1 MSMPPPELLHDDADG
16 AIARLVLAHGAGAPM
31 DHAWMNAM
39 TERLVARGIS
49 VTRFE
54 FPFMAAR
61 RDGGKR
67 APAPR
72 AEKLTG
78 NYAAAIAAVRAE
90 RAGDKLFIGG
100 KSLGGRVASLIAD
113 EEYAAGR
120 LAGLVCLGYPFH
132 PPGKPEQTRTK
143 HLAALET
150 RALFVQGSRDALG
163 NRAEVETYA
172 LAPTIEVAWLDDGD
186 HSLKPRKSSGRTEA
200 QNLDEAVEAIVRFVS
215 VQVG

>member
-1 MSMPPPELLHDDADG
+1 MSVPPPELLHDDADG
-16 AIARLVLAHGAGAPM
+16 AIARLVLAHGAGAAM

-61 RDGGKR
+61 RAGGKR

-90 RAGDKLFIGG
+90 RAGKRLFIGG

-120 LAGLVCLGYPFH
+120 IAGLVCLGYPFH
-132 PPGKPEQTRTK
+132 PPKKPENLRTA
-143 HLAALET
+143 HLARLDCPALIIQGT
-150 RALFVQGSRDALG
+150 RDPLGSRE
-163 NRAEVETYA
+163 EVGRYA
-172 LAPTIEVAWLDDGD
+172 LDERIGIAWLEDGD
-186 HSLKPRKSSGRTEA
+186 HDLKPRKRSGETFEGHLEA
-200 QNLDEAVEAIVRFVS
+200 AAQVIREFVEAR
-215 VQVG
+215 

>member
-1 MSMPPPELLHDDADG
+1 MSVPPPELLHDDADG

-61 RDGGKR
+61 RAGGKR

-78 NYAAAIAAVRAE
+78 NYAAAIAAVRTE
-90 RAGDKLFIGG
+90 RAGDKLLIGG

-120 LAGLVCLGYPFH
+120 VAGLVCLGYPFH
-132 PPGKPEQTRTK
+132 PPKKPEKLRTA
-143 HLAALET
+143 HLARLDCPALIIQGT
-150 RALFVQGSRDALG
+150 RDPLGS
-163 NRAEVETYA
+163 RAEVSGYDLDER
-172 LAPTIEVAWLDDGD
+172 IGIVWLEDGD
-186 HSLKPRKSSGRTEA
+186 HDLKPRKRSGETFEGHLNAAADAIRGF
-200 QNLDEAVEAIVRFVS
+200 VEAR
-215 VQVG
+215 

>member
-1 MSMPPPELLHDDADG
+1 MSVPPPELLHDDADG
-16 AIARLVLAHGAGAPM
+16 AIARLVLTHGAGAPM

-78 NYAAAIAAVRAE
+78 NYAAAIAAVRTE
-90 RAGDKLFIGG
+90 QAGDKLFIGG

-120 LAGLVCLGYPFH
+120 IEGLVCLGYPFH
-132 PPGKPEQTRTK
+132 PPKKPEKLRTA
-143 HLAALET
+143 HLARLDCPALIIQGT
-150 RALFVQGSRDALG
+150 RDPLGS
-163 NRAEVETYA
+163 RAEVSGYDLDER
-172 LAPTIEVAWLDDGD
+172 IGIVWLEDGD
-186 HSLKPRKSSGRTEA
+186 HDLKPRKRSGETFEGHLNA
-200 QNLDEAVEAIVRFVS
+200 AADAIQGFVEAR
-215 VQVG
+215 

>member
-1 MSMPPPELLHDDADG
+1 MPPPELLHDDADG

-78 NYAAAIAAVRAE
+78 NYAAAIAAVRTE

-113 EEYAAGR
+113 EEYAAER
-120 LAGLVCLGYPFH
+120 VEGLVCLGYPFH
-132 PPGKPEQTRTK
+132 PPKKPENLRTA
-143 HLAALET
+143 HLARLDCPALIIQGT
-150 RALFVQGSRDALG
+150 RDPLGSRD
-163 NRAEVETYA
+163 EVSGYGLDER
-172 LAPTIEVAWLDDGD
+172 IGIVWLEDGD
-186 HSLKPRKSSGRTEA
+186 HDLEPRKRSGETFEGHMNAAADAIRGF
-200 QNLDEAVEAIVRFVS
+200 VEAR
-215 VQVG
+215 

>member
-1 MSMPPPELLHDDADG
+1 MSVPPPELLHDDADG

-61 RDGGKR
+61 RAGGKR
-67 APAPR
+67 SPAPR

-78 NYAAAIAAVRAE
+78 NYAAAIAAVRTE
-90 RAGDKLFIGG
+90 RASDKLFIGG

-120 LAGLVCLGYPFH
+120 IAGLVCLGYPFH
-132 PPGKPEQTRTK
+132 PPKKPEKLRTA
-143 HLAALET
+143 HLARLDCPALIIQGT
-150 RALFVQGSRDALG
+150 RDPLGSREELSGYGLDKRIG
-163 NRAEVETYA
+163 IV
-172 LAPTIEVAWLDDGD
+172 WLEDGD
-186 HSLKPRKSSGRTEA
+186 HDLKPRKRSGETFDGH
-200 QNLDEAVEAIVRFVS
+200 LDAAADAIRGFVEAR
-215 VQVG
+215 